1 MARGTKITIRELAR
15 VISLIVTSSPA
26 VRFGPLHYRQLEKE
40 TSTALKLSRGEF
52 DQEVHLSQA
61 GIGELTW
68 WINNIQSASNDVC
81 CSDPY
86 IVISSDASNE
96 GWGCECQGVSSEEL
110 WLPVEKTFY
119 INYLELIAAFFAL
132 KAFRA
137 VLHNKHVRLMLDN
150 TTAMSCIN
158 HRVTS
163 HSDSCNDLNF
173 SLYQDLTMW

>member
-1 MARGTKITIRELAR
+1 MARSYQNHNPRVSTGYRHDRYKFPSSQVWDLCITDNLKR
-15 VISLIVTSSPA
+15 
-26 VRFGPLHYRQLEKE
+26 KE
-40 TSTALKLSRGEF
+40 STALKPSSGKF

-61 GIGELTW
+61 GKGRLTW
-68 WINNIQSASNDVC
+68 WINNIQSASNDVS
-81 CSDPY
+81 CSDPDV
-86 IVISSDASNE
+86 VISSAASIE
-96 GWGCECQGVSSEEL
+96 GWGCECQGVSSGGL
-110 WLPVEKTFY
+110 WLPVE
-119 INYLELIAAFFAL
+119 AAFFAL

-137 VLHNKHVRLMLDN
+137 VLHNKHVRFMLDN